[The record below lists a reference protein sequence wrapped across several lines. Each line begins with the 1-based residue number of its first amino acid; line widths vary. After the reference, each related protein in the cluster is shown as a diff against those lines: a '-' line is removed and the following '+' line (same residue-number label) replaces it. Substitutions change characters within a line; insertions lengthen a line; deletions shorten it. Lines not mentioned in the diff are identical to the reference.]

1 MDITIIHTIDLIQ
14 TFTLGVIKMNVFQPD
29 FVSDEYFVVKYYLK
43 GKTSLKD
50 AAWNLAIGQSI
61 GNPNNRSVWETD
73 EMFRDHSCIIKG
85 DKDYLSLVKEGMIE
99 IAFPLANI
107 NLEEDGVS
115 QILCHIAGGQVDILE
130 VEECHVLD
138 IKLPEHIDRSFTLRP
153 AYGIDGFRKFN
164 GVEGKP
170 FFGGIIK
177 PKVGMSPTVL
187 LEAVKEMVHGGVNFI
202 KEDELLGDPAH
213 CPLKERVPL
222 INNWLA
228 KNAPNVMY
236 TFCINGDSPYA
247 LQRAQFIA
255 DEGGLGIHINV
266 WSGLGVY
273 RAIRKQNPNLWIHF
287 QKSGDKFFTD
297 RRAPNHIYWPVICK
311 IAGWSGSDS
320 IHAGMIGGYMNQDE
334 TELADALK
342 VLWKYNVIPALSCG
356 MHPGL
361 VQSINSMLDS
371 HDWMANVGGAMHGHP
386 MGTLAGGLAMRQAI
400 DGNHEVEYE
409 EAIKK
414 WGFKEINPDLQYRIF

>member
-1 MDITIIHTIDLIQ
+1 MSVNIFTTDIDK
-14 TFTLGVIKMNVFQPD
+14 GK
-29 FVSDEYFVVKYYLK
+29 YFIVKYYLK
-43 GKTSLKD
+43 GRNSLRS

-61 GNPNNRSVWETD
+61 GNPNNRSIWETD
-73 EMFRDHSCIIKG
+73 KMFEDHSCFILA
-85 DKDYLSLVKEGMIE
+85 DEDYLKSTTEGEIE

-130 VEECHVLD
+130 LEKCHVLD
-138 IKLPEHIDRSFTLRP
+138 ITLPKKVEESFRLKP

-164 GVEGKP
+164 GVIDKP

-177 PKVGMSPTVL
+177 PKVGMSPEIL
-187 LEAVKEMVHGGVNFI
+187 LEAVKEMVHGGVNYI
-202 KEDELLGDPAH
+202 KEDELLANPNH
-213 CPLKERVPL
+213 CPLHKRVPL
-222 INNWLA
+222 IANWLIN
-228 KNAPNVMY
+228 NAPDVIYN
-236 TFCINGDSPYA
+236 FCINGDSPYA
-247 LQRAQFIA
+247 LERAKFVT
-255 DEGGLGIHINV
+255 DEGGNGIHINV

-297 RRAPNHIYWPVICK
+297 RRSPFHIYWPVICK

-320 IHAGMIGGYMNQDE
+320 IHAGMIGGYMNQDDD
-334 TELADALK
+334 ELKDALK
-342 VLWKYNVIPALSCG
+342 VLWKYNIVPALSCG

-361 VQSINSMLDS
+361 VQYINRLLGSY
-371 HDWMANVGGAMHGHP
+371 DWMANVGGAMHGHP
-386 MGTLAGGLAMRQAI
+386 MGTLSGALAMRQAI
-400 DGNHEVEYE
+400 DGEFNQSEYL

-414 WGFKEINPDLQYRIF
+414 WGHKEFSEDLAYRIF

>member
-1 MDITIIHTIDLIQ
+1 MSVNIFTRNIDLS
-14 TFTLGVIKMNVFQPD
+14 K
-29 FVSDEYFVVKYYLK
+29 YFVVKYFLK
-43 GKTSLKD
+43 GKTSLRD

-73 EMFRDHSCIIKG
+73 QMFLDHSCFILA
-85 DKDYLSLVKEGMIE
+85 DEGELKSKTSGEVE

-107 NLEEDGVS
+107 NLEEDGIS

-130 VEECHVLD
+130 IEQCHVLD
-138 IKLPEHIDRSFTLRP
+138 INLPEEIDQMFTLKP

-164 GVEGKP
+164 RIENKP

-177 PKVGMSPTVL
+177 PKVGMSPKVL
-187 LEAVKEMVHGGVNFI
+187 LEAVKEMVDGGVNFI
-202 KEDELLGDPAH
+202 KEDELLGDPSH
-213 CPLKERVPL
+213 CPLNERVPL
-222 INNWLA
+222 ISNWLR
-228 KNAPNVMY
+228 KHAPDVMY

-247 LQRAQFIA
+247 LQRAQFVE
-255 DEGGLGIHINV
+255 DEGGLGVHINV

-320 IHAGMIGGYMNQDE
+320 IHAGMIGGYMNQDD
-334 TELADALK
+334 TELQDSLK

-361 VQSINSMLDS
+361 VQHINGLLHSS
-371 HDWMANVGGAMHGHP
+371 DWMANVGGAMHGHP
-386 MGTLAGGLAMRQAI
+386 MGTKAGGLAMRQAI
-400 DGNHEVEYE
+400 DRNHEIEYE

-414 WGFKEINPDLQYRIF
+414 WGFKESNPDLQYRIF